1 MGLIWASRPFTP
13 LGGLVPCV
21 NGACIPDSGR
31 RAVLSTFPIC
41 VAHTR
46 PSMCASPPVTSAV
59 QMSRSGG
66 APGTR
71 SAWET
76 PPPARLP
83 RRMVLRGGFIVTDD
97 QQFRLHDRARLLGFA
112 DRGLLRSLQ
121 PRLCGETDGMSTC
134 RSRPVPPTP
143 SAFAS
148 FRFPPN
154 VIVLAVATEGYRLI
168 QDESP

>member
-1 MGLIWASRPFTP
+1 
-13 LGGLVPCV
+13 
-21 NGACIPDSGR
+21 
-31 RAVLSTFPIC
+31 
-41 VAHTR
+41 
-46 PSMCASPPVTSAV
+46 
-59 QMSRSGG
+59 
-66 APGTR
+66 
-71 SAWET
+71 
-76 PPPARLP
+76 
-83 RRMVLRGGFIVTDD
+83 MVLRGGFIVTDD

-168 QDESP
+168 QDESPTAASTTNYLTPVVAVLLGIAFVDERLTWNLLIGTAMILVGLWIAEHNSGEREVASDTLKLSEDGARGREHI